1 MLVLRVKW
9 TNLVLASRT
18 LVLKKFGSN
27 LLSVKADLLSEV
39 VSEDR
44 LGLPEREKNE
54 MMETKNASD

>member
-18 LVLKKFGSN
+18 QVLKKFGSN

-39 VSEDR
+39 VSEGR
-44 LGLPEREKNE
+44 LALPEREK
-54 MMETKNASD
+54 MR